1 MRQAPGELMAANPY
15 KKREPNIREQVYG
28 MLRQDIA
35 LGKIGFDVRLVDNEI
50 AASLN
55 VSRMPVREALLQ
67 LKNEGV
73 LEGTSRGFVLRVY
86 TAQDIEDI
94 FSVRLLLEPPA
105 AKLACVNQS
114 RVGMLAMEQALGRIE
129 ATHQQG
135 DPIDN
140 IQANW
145 AFRSAW
151 ISMVPNKQLVD
162 TMERL
167 HDQADQA
174 RIACLQDPQFR
185 LETMQRAKAIC
196 QAFSE
201 RQEEQ
206 AAHLIM
212 KNLVI
217 CCSAYCL
224 KQAELLA

>member
-1 MRQAPGELMAANPY
+1 
-15 KKREPNIREQVYG
+15 
-28 MLRQDIA
+28 
-35 LGKIGFDVRLVDNEI
+35 
-50 AASLN
+50 
-55 VSRMPVREALLQ
+55 
-67 LKNEGV
+67 V

-105 AKLACVNQS
+105 AKLACMNQS
-114 RVGMLAMEQALGRIE
+114 RVGMLAMEQALSRIE

-162 TMERL
+162 TMARL

-185 LETMQRAKAIC
+185 LETMQ
-196 QAFSE
+196 
-201 RQEEQ
+201 
-206 AAHLIM
+206 
-212 KNLVI
+212 
-217 CCSAYCL
+217 
-224 KQAELLA
+224 

>member
-114 RVGMLAMEQALGRIE
+114 RVGMLAMEQSLSRIE
-129 ATHQQG
+129 ATLQQG

-145 AFRSAW
+145 AFPVRPTTRRQKPAWPALRAASAE
-151 ISMVPNKQLVD
+151 SL
-162 TMERL
+162 
-167 HDQADQA
+167 
-174 RIACLQDPQFR
+174 R
-185 LETMQRAKAIC
+185 LEEYESIHVRPASSMQ
-196 QAFSE
+196 
-201 RQEEQ
+201 
-206 AAHLIM
+206 
-212 KNLVI
+212 V
-217 CCSAYCL
+217 
-224 KQAELLA
+224 